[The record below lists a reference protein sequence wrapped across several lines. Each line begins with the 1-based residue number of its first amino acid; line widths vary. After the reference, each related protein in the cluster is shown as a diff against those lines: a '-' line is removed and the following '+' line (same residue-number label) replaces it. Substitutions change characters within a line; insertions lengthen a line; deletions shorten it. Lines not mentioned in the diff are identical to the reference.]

1 MQPRITLEQWRAL
14 VAVVE
19 AGGFAAAAERL
30 GKSQSTV
37 TYAIKRIATLTGL
50 GLFLPGRRAEPSPAG
65 QVLYRRGRSLLA
77 EAERLERVAQALAA
91 GQESV
96 LRLAVEVVF
105 PTWLLLDTLR
115 AFGDEF
121 PDVRV
126 ELFESVL
133 GGTEELLTEGR
144 VDLAIGSRIPPGFS
158 GDALMPVR
166 FVCCAAPDHPLHA
179 LGRALTL
186 EDLKQ
191 HRHLVVRDSGTQR
204 SRKVLA
210 LEAEQRWTLSHKA
223 SSIRAAVMGLGF
235 AWFAKSNIRD
245 ELDRGALV
253 PLPLDEGGIRFATL
267 YRMHA
272 DRDAAG
278 PGQRRFDEL
287 LGAAVARFRSNSRN
301 RHETAMKL
309 Q

>member
-37 TYAIKRIATLTGL
+37 TYAIKRITTLTGL
-50 GLFLPGRRAEPSPAG
+50 DLFRPGRRAEPSPAG

-91 GQESV
+91 GEESV

-144 VDLAIGSRIPPGFS
+144 VDLAVGSRIPQGFS

-166 FVCCAAPDHPLHA
+166 FMCCAAPDHPLHA

-210 LEAEQRWTLSHKA
+210 LEAEQRWTVSHKA
-223 SSIRAAVMGLGF
+223 TSIRAAVMGLGF
-235 AWFAKSNIRD
+235 AWFAESNIRD
-245 ELDRGALV
+245 ELDRGALL
-253 PLPLDEGGIRFATL
+253 PLPLAEGGIRYATL

-272 DRDAAG
+272 DQDAAG

-287 LGAAVARFRSNSRN
+287 LVEAVARFRSDSRN
-301 RHETAMKL
+301 RHETEKKL

>member
-1 MQPRITLEQWRAL
+1 MVPKITLEQWRTL

-30 GKSQSTV
+30 SKSQSTI
-37 TYAIKRIATLTGL
+37 TYAIKRIATLTGVSV
-50 GLFLPGRRAEPSPAG
+50 FHPGRPTELTDSGR
-65 QVLYRRGRSLLA
+65 VLYRRGKSLLA
-77 EAERLERVAQALAA
+77 EAERLERVARALAE
-91 GQESV
+91 GQESA
-96 LRLAVEVVF
+96 LRLAVEVIF
-105 PTWLLLDTLR
+105 PTWLLLETLR
-115 AFGDEF
+115 RFGEEY
-121 PDVRV
+121 PDVRI

-166 FVCCAAPDHPLHA
+166 FVCCAAPGHPLHA
-179 LGRALTL
+179 LGRELTL
-186 EDLKQ
+186 DDLKQ

-210 LEAEQRWTLSHKA
+210 LEAEQRWTVSHKA
-223 SSIRAAVMGLGF
+223 TSIRAAVLGMGF
-235 AWFAKSNIRD
+235 AWFAESNIRD
-245 ELDRGALV
+245 ELDRGDLL
-253 PLPLDEGGIRFATL
+253 PLPLAEGGIRYATL

-272 DRDAAG
+272 DQDAAG
-278 PGQRRFDEL
+278 PGQRRFAAL
-287 LGAAVARFRSNSRN
+287 LAETVSDFRKR
-301 RHETAMKL
+301 RDTVTKT